1 MQDTGFSGRW
11 TRHHSGHMGAG
22 RRSIAGVSF
31 WMGIVGAQ
39 VTQAMEMRWLRNPM
53 MIGLLPRKSEAGR
66 WSWVESSQ
74 TVKNMTRSR
83 WLTIQDRAIGAREHS
98 LPSPSLNRIVTV
110 LIRTI

>member
-31 WMGIVGAQ
+31 WTKQWQMGIVGAQ

-53 MIGLLPRKSEAGR
+53 MIGLLPWKSEAG
-66 WSWVESSQ
+66 
-74 TVKNMTRSR
+74 KRSAQG
-83 WLTIQDRAIGAREHS
+83 W
-98 LPSPSLNRIVTV
+98 
-110 LIRTI
+110 